1 LERKRG
7 QRILI
12 YHEGECDPA
21 KCTALKLAR
30 LGKAIIVRRVANIP
44 SNFLILNP
52 LSQNALSLA
61 DKGVFETRGLIAVDC
76 SWNKLSG
83 IFRNI
88 KGVHRAL
95 PYLIATNPVNYGA
108 PTKLSTA
115 EAIGAALY
123 ILGFKEEA
131 RDVLNC
137 FKWGPHFLTLNH
149 ELLEAYLSAKNSV
162 EVVRIQKEFIGAACQ
177 E

>member
-1 LERKRG
+1 MKGKRG
-7 QRILI
+7 QKIII
-12 YHEGECDPA
+12 YHEGTCDPA

-30 LGKAIIVRRVANIP
+30 LGKAIIVRRITDIP

-52 LSQNALSLA
+52 LSQTALSLM
-61 DKGVFETRGLIAVDC
+61 DKDVFEMRGLIAVDC
-76 SWNKLSG
+76 SWNRLSNV
-83 IFRNI
+83 FRNI

-95 PYLIATNPVNYGA
+95 PYLIAANPVNYGV

-131 RDVLNC
+131 KGILEC
-137 FKWGPHFLTLNH
+137 FKWGPHFLTLNC
-149 ELLEAYLSAKNSV
+149 ELLEAYFSARNSA
-162 EVVRIQKEFIGAACQ
+162 EVISIQKEFI
-177 E
+177 